1 MMRLAARI
9 GVLACLAILSNRT
22 NAFAGDEDSL
32 LNGRYSFVLSGTGG
46 PNQDRQVA
54 RVGTLAFD
62 GKGNVTDVK
71 VRETVDASN
80 DSFPSDTLTF
90 APSTYWVVD
99 GFGYLTFKYVQY
111 VGSIPVGSLT
121 EVWWIRLTDG
131 GKGFYITVMESSSLS
146 IFNENPVDAKLTVS
160 GEARAKAN

>member
-1 MMRLAARI
+1 MMRLATRI

-46 PNQDRQVA
+46 PHQDRQVA

-71 VRETVDASN
+71 IRETVDASN
-80 DSFPSDTLTF
+80 DSLPSDTLTL
-90 APSTYWVVD
+90 ALSTYWVVD
-99 GFGYLTFKYVQY
+99 GFGEITFSYVQY
-111 VGSIPVGSLT
+111 VGSIPAASLI

-131 GKGFYITVMESSSLS
+131 GKGFYITVVESSSLS
-146 IFNENPVDAKLTVS
+146 IVNNNPVDAKLTVS
-160 GEARAKAN
+160 GEARAQVN